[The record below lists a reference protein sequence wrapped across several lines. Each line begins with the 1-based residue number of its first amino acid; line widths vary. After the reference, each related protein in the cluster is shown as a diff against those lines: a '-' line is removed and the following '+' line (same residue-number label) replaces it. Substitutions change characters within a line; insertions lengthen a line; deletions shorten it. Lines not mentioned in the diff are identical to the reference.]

1 MVALDATVLAVLLD
15 PQATVPRH
23 PDTNA
28 PLTNASDRISG
39 LVDRLTAANHEI
51 LIPTPALSEVLVKVD
66 APQALLN
73 RVKSEQIFRIEPFGI
88 RAALEAAEMT
98 RNAIESGG
106 KRGKAKGP
114 WSKVKVDRQIVAIAK
129 VHGAKTIYS
138 DDGDVRSLGE
148 DSGIAVKRIADLPLP
163 AASSQ

>member
-28 PLTNASDRISG
+28 PLTNALDRISG
-39 LVDRLTAANHEI
+39 LVARLTAANHEI

-66 APQALLN
+66 EPQALLN
-73 RVKSEQIFRIEPFGI
+73 RVAKDPIFRVAPFGI
-88 RAALEAAEMT
+88 RAAMEAAEMT

-114 WSKVKVDRQIVAIAK
+114 WSKVKVDRQIVAIAR
-129 VHGAKTIYS
+129 VHGAETIYS

-148 DSGIAVKRIADLPLP
+148 EVGIAVTRIADLPLP
-163 AASSQ
+163 TASSQ